1 MLNEDEKAMQP
12 ENGVEYTKCFDQWKA
27 EIAKVNPHVVLI
39 GPETYYMTG
48 GKRNPGVTSLAYNQ
62 FFLNSS
68 NHADG
73 KSPPVVSN
81 HNAEGDFEGFDRWY
95 NEFAVKLDAMR

>member
-1 MLNEDEKAMQP
+1 MEPED
-12 ENGVEYTKCFDQWKA
+12 GVEYTKCFDAWKA
-27 EIAKVNPHVVLI
+27 EIAKVNPAVTLI
-39 GPETYYMTG
+39 GPETYFMTG

-81 HNAEGDFEGFDRWY
+81 HNAVGDFEGFDRWY
-95 NEFAVKLDAMR
+95 DEFAVKLDAMR

>member
-1 MLNEDEKAMQP
+1 
-12 ENGVEYTKCFDQWKA
+12 
-27 EIAKVNPHVVLI
+27 
-39 GPETYYMTG
+39 MTG

-81 HNAEGDFEGFDRWY
+81 HNAVGDFEGFDRWY
-95 NEFAVKLDAMR
+95 SEFAVKLDAMR